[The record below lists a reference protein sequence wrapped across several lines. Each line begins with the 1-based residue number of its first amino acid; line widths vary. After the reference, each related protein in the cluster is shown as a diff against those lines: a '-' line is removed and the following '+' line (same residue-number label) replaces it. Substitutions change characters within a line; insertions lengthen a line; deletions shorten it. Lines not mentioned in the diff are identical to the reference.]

1 LSAFTLVEGAPPEV
15 GEFTIDVDSAAE
27 HGFVIGDTYE
37 VMVPDG
43 QVDLRLSGTSSFG
56 TDNATLGAV
65 LMQVNTAQAGDLF
78 GIDGVDDV
86 AVEIADGADAGT
98 VQAAVAAAVPGAEV
112 VDHATVLDETT
123 REFTDEIDVVGNIL
137 LGFGAVAVFVSMF
150 IIHNT
155 FAIVMGQRTRELAL
169 LRTVGAA
176 PAQIRRSVLGEALL
190 MGVLASI
197 GGIAGGIAVAK
208 GIDALF
214 GLMGVDLVDYP
225 LVLST
230 RTLVV
235 AAVIGVGVT
244 LLAAGGPARR
254 AATVPPVAL
263 LGADPDSPVDSSR
276 RRRVGGAVLLAAGMA
291 GGAVGLTGA
300 GPTAATI
307 AALGAGTIAI
317 FLGVTLLS
325 PLVVGA
331 VTSTVGWP
339 IRRLGRV
346 TGRMAQRN
354 ATRNPHRTA
363 STAAA
368 LMVGV
373 TLVTTAFVVG
383 ESAKATIGSAF
394 EQSAKADYYLTDE
407 LEDVDFPADLA
418 ADLRQR
424 AIVDAATG
432 FTETEARIGGAVR
445 DVVAFDFD
453 QIDGVLDLG
462 LTAGGFDDPVP
473 DPIVVSADTAA
484 STGVGV
490 GDPLTVE
497 FAGGTRVPGTV
508 VGIFDEQSVISQ
520 DYLLDRSV
528 LVAAGIEPTAEWV
541 ALTVAAGA
549 PAGEVAALVDDL
561 ADRFSYASVETAAEF
576 RQRIEGMVD
585 AVLTMV
591 NAMVALA
598 VVIALIGIANT
609 LALSVFERT
618 RELGLVRAVG
628 MTRRQVR
635 RMVRLEAALVAV
647 FGATLG
653 AGLGVLFGYAVTS
666 ALPSSIASTVSI
678 PAVPIVAVIVVATLA
693 AVAAA
698 WLPARRA
705 GRLDVLRAIAH

>member
-1 LSAFTLVEGAPPEV
+1 
-15 GEFTIDVDSAAE
+15 
-27 HGFVIGDTYE
+27 
-37 VMVPDG
+37 
-43 QVDLRLSGTSSFG
+43 
-56 TDNATLGAV
+56 
-65 LMQVNTAQAGDLF
+65 
-78 GIDGVDDV
+78 
-86 AVEIADGADAGT
+86 
-98 VQAAVAAAVPGAEV
+98 
-112 VDHATVLDETT
+112 
-123 REFTDEIDVVGNIL
+123 
-137 LGFGAVAVFVSMF
+137 
-150 IIHNT
+150 
-155 FAIVMGQRTRELAL
+155 
-169 LRTVGAA
+169 
-176 PAQIRRSVLGEALL
+176 
-190 MGVLASI
+190 
-197 GGIAGGIAVAK
+197 
-208 GIDALF
+208 
-214 GLMGVDLVDYP
+214 
-225 LVLST
+225 
-230 RTLVV
+230 
-235 AAVIGVGVT
+235 
-244 LLAAGGPARR
+244 
-254 AATVPPVAL
+254 
-263 LGADPDSPVDSSR
+263 
-276 RRRVGGAVLLAAGMA
+276 
-291 GGAVGLTGA
+291 
-300 GPTAATI
+300 
-307 AALGAGTIAI
+307 
-317 FLGVTLLS
+317 
-325 PLVVGA
+325 
-331 VTSTVGWP
+331 
-339 IRRLGRV
+339 
-346 TGRMAQRN
+346 MAQRN

-394 EQSAKADYYLTDE
+394 EQSAKAVYDLTDE